1 MSTIPDWYFPDH
13 LEEMCACYRKQY
25 QPQRSRPRHSF
36 DEVRDAAH
44 RYDRSVPGSLSWNRV
59 FIAVLYFHAQLKRG
73 AIVAIV
79 GIQHPQAYIDRFRPF
94 LLDPHYNPKSKK
106 RTGKHSEL
114 RGLTV
119 AEAAEALGCSVRSI
133 YQYLQSPE
141 VVGRF
146 LRMVLDQIFVY
157 LEPPPVL
164 VAAANEKKARQ
175 IQHYRNKHSK
185 YF

>member
-1 MSTIPDWYFPDH
+1 MS
-13 LEEMCACYRKQY
+13 ASYRQQY
-25 QPQRSRPRHSF
+25 EPQHSRPRYTF
-36 DEVRDAAH
+36 DEVRDAAY
-44 RYDRSVPGSLSWNRV
+44 RYDCSLPSDLPWDRV
-59 FIAVLYFHAQLKRG
+59 LIAVLYFHAQLQRG

-94 LLDPHYNPKSKK
+94 LLDPNYNPKSKK
-106 RTGKHSEL
+106 RTGKHPEL

-133 YQYLQSPE
+133 YQYLKSPK

-157 LEPPPVL
+157 LDPPPPLIV
-164 VAAANEKKARQ
+164 AANEKKARQ
-175 IQHYRNKHSK
+175 IQHYHNKHSK